1 MICPLITVVLAVSL
15 PHEHLLTVSS
25 DIEVKK
31 LAVIIAVISEIDI
44 LRINELSKFYSEVVF
59 CCSF

>member
-25 DIEVKK
+25 DIGIKK
-31 LAVIIAVISEIDI
+31 LAVIIAVISKFDI
-44 LRINELSKFYSEVVF
+44 LHINEPV
-59 CCSF
+59 